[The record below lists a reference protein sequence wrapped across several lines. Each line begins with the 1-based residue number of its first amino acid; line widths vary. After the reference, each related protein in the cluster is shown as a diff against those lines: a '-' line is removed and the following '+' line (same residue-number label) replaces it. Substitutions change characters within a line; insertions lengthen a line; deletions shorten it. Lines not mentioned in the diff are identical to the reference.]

1 MWKGLFIFSP
11 STVGNCPPS
20 FHKQAWEGSRNP
32 LLEEKEDNFSA
43 PLSPQDLVWVEKRVP
58 GRLAPLQPGGGA

>member
-1 MWKGLFIFSP
+1 MEETRVRSLGWKDPL
-11 STVGNCPPS
+11 
-20 FHKQAWEGSRNP
+20 KKEGSRNP